1 MTRVTE
7 PSPTPARPAS
17 VLDELERRGIVAQTT
32 GSDQLATAL
41 GAGPVTFYCGFDPT
55 APSLHVGNLVQLLTM
70 RRVQLAGNNP
80 IGLVGGATGL
90 IGDPRMSGERVLN
103 PRSAWRGWV
112 GQDPRADRAIPGLR
126 GAVRGPHGEQPG
138 LDRGPHGDRV
148 PAGHRQALPDGP
160 DARQGDGRRP
170 AEGDGGLSFT
180 EFSYQILQG
189 MDFLELFRRYGC
201 TLQTG
206 GNDQWGNLTSG
217 TELIH
222 KVEGATA
229 HALATPL
236 ITKADGTKFGKSEGG
251 AIWLDPELTSPYAFY
266 QFWFNTDDRDVRRT
280 CNAVL
285 PPQDEIDALRRATN
299 EGRRHGRRNG
309 RWRANSPRSCTATD
323 AVRSVVDASAA
334 LFGRAELDAVSQP
347 TLHAALTEAGL
358 TELDEPMPTVAELLR
373 RTGLTSSLSEARR
386 VVGEGGANINN
397 ERVAEADSRARRLI
411 PPARQVPG
419 AAPGKRSVA
428 GSSSGADLPVVARR
442 SLVRPSARLG
452 HGDHQRIALAA
463 AAAERGRPD
472 AAAAPAQLQ
481 RQVQRDPRARHP
493 DRVAERD
500 GAAVHVHDALV
511 DAQGPHDEA
520 RPRRTPR

>member
-55 APSLHVGNLVQLLTM
+55 APSLHVGHLVQVLTM
-70 RRVQLAGNNP
+70 RRVQLGGNHP

-103 PRSAWRGWV
+103 APELVGGWV
-112 GQDPRADRAIPGLR
+112 DKIRGQIERYLDFEGPFAARMVNNLDWTADLTAIEFLR
-126 GAVRGPHGEQPG
+126 DIGKHFRMGRMLAKETV
-138 LDRGPHGDRV
+138 
-148 PAGHRQALPDGP
+148 A
-160 DARQGDGRRP
+160 ARLKS
-170 AEGDGGLSFT
+170 EGGLSFT

-206 GNDQWGNLTSG
+206 GNDQWGNLISG

-236 ITKADGTKFGKSEGG
+236 MTKADGTKFGKSEGG

-266 QFWFNTDDRDVRRT
+266 QFWFNADDRDVDTYLRMLSFR
-280 CNAVL
+280 
-285 PPQDEIDALRRATN
+285 PEDEIDSLRRATN
-299 EGRRHGRRNG
+299 ERPQAREAQRALATELTALVHG
-309 RWRANSPRSCTATD
+309 D
-323 AVRSVVDASAA
+323 HAVRSVVDASAA

-397 ERVAEADSRARRLI
+397 ERVAEADSVPAASSLLHGRYLVLRR
-411 PPARQVPG
+411 
-419 AAPGKRSVA
+419 GKRSVA
-428 GSSSGADLPVVARR
+428 GV
-442 SLVRPSARLG
+442 LVRR
-452 HGDHQRIALAA
+452 
-463 AAAERGRPD
+463 
-472 AAAAPAQLQ
+472 
-481 RQVQRDPRARHP
+481 
-493 DRVAERD
+493 
-500 GAAVHVHDALV
+500 
-511 DAQGPHDEA
+511 
-520 RPRRTPR
+520 